1 MFTLNSSFCTK
12 GGGAGAH
19 SATETA
25 GLLGGSVSNAG
36 GQALRKIKAVPNP
49 SIPGPAP
56 MFVPSDKENGAAV
69 SESRPGSGRWN
80 RGFGGRLQH
89 DGIE

>member
-1 MFTLNSSFCTK
+1 MRSLFCTK

-25 GLLGGSVSNAG
+25 GLLGASVSIAG

-56 MFVPSDKENGAAV
+56 MFIPSGKENSSAA
-69 SESRPGSGRWN
+69 SGPRPGGRRWN
-80 RGFGGRLQH
+80 RGLGGRLQH
-89 DGIE
+89 EGIVS